1 MNSNVGRSELIVSS
15 RVRLTDMTKTKRS
28 QFGGLAPK
36 YNFMLNPY
44 PNLRVSKCPFC
55 EKKTGQRKIPLL
67 IHVDPM
73 YLIALNYTC
82 RYCKTCNLLV
92 AHKHI
97 MEHLLA
103 EMFRETDSC
112 AVGNEYLIIGTVEK
126 TAWREGLYQP
136 KALAEMQPHVRDFV
150 EYYKEM
156 RVSRSGWYPTGQEP
170 TILEPPASQEW
181 VKI

>member
-136 KALAEMQPHVRDFV
+136 KALAEMQPHVRDFLSIIKKCECHDLV
-150 EYYKEM
+150 GIRRAKSLLY
-156 RVSRSGWYPTGQEP
+156 
-170 TILEPPASQEW
+170 
-181 VKI
+181 